1 MRLRSPPV
9 QRTPENAPAGPR
21 GSSARGPWSGAPSC
35 GILSVVRRFG
45 FGLLGLFGTLV
56 VLAFGILFVGI
67 LLIRGSLPPLD
78 GTRTV
83 AGLGAPVI
91 LERDSLGVAVIRA
104 SGWNDGHLGVGFAHG
119 QDRFFQMDLVRR
131 LMGGELAELVGP
143 GALDS
148 DREMRAYA
156 YREAAGRHLAV
167 LSPEQRA
174 TLDAYVAGVNA
185 GRSSLGRRP
194 PEYLVLRSQPAPW
207 EAEDSILTFLYF
219 FHALSTHYRE
229 ELRLRDLHA
238 HLPAE
243 MARFLTPETS
253 RFDRVVPGM
262 GGVDEVEGMEA
273 EPGSDP
279 TGGYR
284 PLPIPSP
291 QVFDLRLRDDALPD
305 GRRALRIYGDL
316 PGGSNAWVVGSIG
329 QGGALVAGDPHLPL
343 QVPGTWYRAEVH
355 GPEGVARGATLP
367 GLPGFF
373 AGMTDHLAWSPTA
386 AMVDQTDLVE
396 LELHPADPGQYR
408 TPEGWA
414 PFRVVRD
421 TIRVRSGEPEE
432 VERRSTRWGP
442 VVRTGSDGTLL
453 ALRSPAHDAG
463 GITLEHLQVTRA
475 RTVNGAVEVARR
487 MRGPGLGLIF
497 GDAEGRAAWVVSGVL
512 PAREGHDGRLPVAA
526 GAGEAS
532 WTGSRPESDRPVV
545 IDSVGG
551 HLFTANQR
559 FASLERSRTFSAQWM
574 PATRALRVDELL
586 SEGGGSEL
594 NELAHYAHQ
603 LDTRSLEHEVV
614 RGLLLE
620 LLAAEADTAGAGS
633 DEGSTVGSAG
643 GSAGGSAPTRDPG
656 LAALRA
662 QAEAWNGLADA
673 DLPHF
678 RTMEA
683 AGRALRG
690 AALGPILGI
699 VLAEV
704 PDFLYGWHL
713 AHEPAFRIL
722 EERPP
727 HLLPPGEESWE
738 SYLRRALR
746 RMVEELD
753 GGLGDDGF
761 STPWGSV
768 NRVRIAHPFSAF
780 QPALARFLDM
790 PRDPMPGW
798 LGAIRAQAPRYGQS
812 LRFVGRPGHP
822 ERAILDLPGGQSGH
836 PVSPWYAAGHLAWV
850 EAGATP
856 LAAGPPEH
864 RLTLEP
870 PSSP

>member
-1 MRLRSPPV
+1 M
-9 QRTPENAPAGPR
+9 
-21 GSSARGPWSGAPSC
+21 
-35 GILSVVRRFG
+35 LSVVKRFG

-67 LLIRGSLPPLD
+67 FLIRGSLPPLD

-83 AGLGAPVI
+83 AGLDAPLT

-131 LMGGELAELVGP
+131 LMAGELAELVGP

-148 DREMRAYA
+148 DRGMRAYA
-156 YREAAGRHLAV
+156 YREAAGRHLAA
-167 LSPEQRA
+167 LAPGRRA
-174 TLDAYVAGVNA
+174 TLEAYVAGVNA
-185 GRSSLGRRP
+185 GLSSLGRRP

-207 EAEDSILTFLYF
+207 QAEDAILTFLYF
-219 FHALSTHYRE
+219 YHALSTHYRE
-229 ELRLRDLHA
+229 ELHLRDLHA
-238 HLPAE
+238 HLPAD

-253 RFDRVVPGM
+253 RFDRVVPGTAT
-262 GGVDEVEGMEA
+262 GEE
-273 EPGSDP
+273 SDP
-279 TGGYR
+279 SGGYR
-284 PLPIPSP
+284 PLPIPP
-291 QVFDLRLRDDALPD
+291 PEVFDLRTRDDALPD

-316 PGGSNAWVVGSIG
+316 PGGSNAWVVGSVG
-329 QGGALVAGDPHLPL
+329 RGGALVAGDPHLAL
-343 QVPGTWYRAEVH
+343 QVPGTWYRAEMH
-355 GPEGVARGATLP
+355 LPDGVARGVTLP

-373 AGMTDHLAWSPTA
+373 AGMTDHLAWTPTA

-396 LELHPADPGQYR
+396 LELHPEDPGLYR
-408 TPEGWA
+408 TPEGWV
-414 PFRVVRD
+414 PFRVAVD
-421 TIRVRSGEPEE
+421 TIRVRSGEPEV

-463 GITLEHLQVTRA
+463 GITLEHLQIA
-475 RTVNGAVEVARR
+475 RTRTVLGAVEVARE
-487 MRGPGLGLIF
+487 MGGPGLGLIF

-512 PAREGHDGRLPVAA
+512 PAREGHDGRLPVAP
-526 GAGEAS
+526 GGGEAR

-545 IDSVGG
+545 IDSLGG

-559 FASLERSRTFSAQWM
+559 FAALERSRTFSAQWM

-586 SEGGGSEL
+586 SDGGGSEL
-594 NELAHYAHQ
+594 EERTHYGFQ

-614 RGLLLE
+614 RGLLLD
-620 LLAAEADTAGAGS
+620 LLTAGADTAA
-633 DEGSTVGSAG
+633 DA
-643 GSAGGSAPTRDPG
+643 SAPTPDSE

-662 QAEAWNGLADA
+662 QAEAWNGFADA

-699 VLAEV
+699 ILAEV
-704 PDFLYGWHL
+704 PDFRYGWHL

-738 SYLRRALR
+738 TYLRRALR
-746 RMVEELD
+746 RMVEEMD
-753 GGLGDDGF
+753 GGLGDDGL

-768 NRVRIAHPFSAF
+768 NRVRISHPFSAF
-780 QPALARFLDM
+780 QPALGRFLDM

-798 LGAIRAQAPRYGQS
+798 LGVIRAQAPRYGQS
-812 LRFVGRPGHP
+812 LRFVGRPDFP

-836 PVSPWYAAGHLAWV
+836 PVSRWYAAGHLAWV

-856 LAAGPPEH
+856 LAAGPSEH